1 MVIAVFA
8 VGLLSTHL
16 IHIKQKS
23 QVPSKLG
30 LLVELPGPPPK
41 KTALGTA
48 PSLVPILPAGSNSR
62 QNRAAILGFRG
73 VKDIL
78 DPDLLVLRAQ
88 YLLPGL

>member
-16 IHIKQKS
+16 IHIRQKS

-30 LLVELPGPPPK
+30 LLVELPGPPK

-48 PSLVPILPAGSNSR
+48 PRLVPILPAGSNSR
-62 QNRAAILGFRG
+62 QNRDAILGFRG